1 MIVEVSLEGLSFY
14 ANHGVY
20 EDERKAGN
28 KFSVDIKVFTSLAD
42 NSDFDQ
48 LENTVNYEQL
58 YQIVK
63 QEMNRPSNLL
73 EDVVKRIIDEVF
85 INIGAVE
92 SAEVSLSK
100 FSPPIGGPC
109 QKAKVTLK
117 KSR

>member
-1 MIVEVSLEGLSFY
+1 MTIEVSLEGLSFY
-14 ANHGVY
+14 ANHGFY

-28 KFSVDIKVFTSLAD
+28 KFSVDIKVYTSLAEKS
-42 NSDFDQ
+42 NFDE

-63 QEMNRPSNLL
+63 QEMNKPSKLL
-73 EDVVKRIIDEVF
+73 EDVVKRILEEVF
-85 INIGAVE
+85 IKIAAVE

-100 FSPPIGGPC
+100 YSPPIGGPC
-109 QKAKVTLK
+109 HKAKVTLK